1 MLFQVKLFDL
11 RFNFELN
18 LNMSIFSNKIVNG
31 DSLLELKKIPEKTFD
46 LVFADPPYNMQIG
59 KTLSRPD
66 ASEVKGVDDKWD
78 QFDSFEHYDDF
89 CKAWLIECKRILK
102 DNGSIWV
109 IGSYHNI
116 FRLGYH
122 LQNLDYWLLND
133 VIWRKNNPMPN
144 FRGTRFTNAHETL
157 IWASKDKKSKY
168 TFNYQSLKCLND
180 DLQMRS
186 DWMLPICN
194 GKERLKKNNGKKV
207 HSTQKPESLLHRII
221 LATTNKGDVIFDPF
235 LGTGTTA
242 VVAKK
247 LGRKYYGIEKDK
259 KYFKAASNRIS
270 KTKIIE
276 EDYLDT
282 IENNRSKPR
291 IPFGSLVEL
300 GILKPGTILFD
311 PKNKFSA
318 KIMVDG
324 SIKHKE
330 SAGSIHKV
338 AAKIM
343 GTDSFNGWT
352 YWHCR
357 VGDSIVLIDSLRQRF
372 LSRNI

>member
-1 MLFQVKLFDL
+1 MLNI
-11 RFNFELN
+11 FNN
-18 LNMSIFSNKIVNG
+18 LVNG
-31 DSLLELKKIPEKTFD
+31 DSLKELKKIPSKSFD

-59 KTLSRPD
+59 ESLRRPD
-66 ASEVKGVDDKWD
+66 SSKVKGVHDKWD
-78 QFDSFEHYDDF
+78 QFQSFSHYDKF
-89 CKAWLIECKRILK
+89 CKTWLVECKRILK

-122 LQNLDYWLLND
+122 LQNLDYWILND

-186 DWMLPICN
+186 DWMLPICS
-194 GKERLKKNNGKKV
+194 GKERLKKNGKKV
-207 HSTQKPESLLHRII
+207 HSTQKPEALLHRIL
-221 LATTNKGDVIFDPF
+221 LATTNKGDVVFDPF
-235 LGTGTTA
+235 MGTGTTA

-259 KYFKAASNRIS
+259 KYFDAAYSRIN
-270 KTKIIE
+270 KTKVIE
-276 EDYLDT
+276 EGYLDT
-282 IENNRSKPR
+282 IVNNKSKPR

-300 GILKPGTILFD
+300 GILEPGTDLFD
-311 PKNKFSA
+311 PKNKFNA
-318 KIMVDG
+318 KIMADG
-324 SIKHKE
+324 SIKYKKE
-330 SAGSIHKV
+330 EGSIHKV

-343 GTDSFNGWT
+343 GTESCNGWT
-352 YWHCR
+352 YWHCNI
-357 VGDSIVLIDSLRQRF
+357 GGTMVLIDSLRQKF
-372 LSRNI
+372 ISQKSI

>member
-1 MLFQVKLFDL
+1 MLK
-11 RFNFELN
+11 
-18 LNMSIFSNKIVNG
+18 FSNKIING
-31 DSLLELKKIPEKTFD
+31 DCLKELKKIPDKTFD

-59 KTLSRPD
+59 EKLTRPD
-66 ASEVKGVDDKWD
+66 SSKVNGVKDKWD
-78 QFDSFEHYDDF
+78 QFKSFKHYDKF
-89 CKAWLIECKRILK
+89 CKSWLAECKRVLK

-157 IWASKDKKSKY
+157 IWASKTKKSKY

-186 DWMLPICN
+186 DWTLPICN
-194 GKERLKKNNGKKV
+194 GKERLKKNGKKI
-207 HSTQKPESLLHRII
+207 HSTQKPEALLHRII
-221 LATTNKGDVIFDPF
+221 LATTNKGDTVFDPF

-242 VVAKK
+242 VVSKK
-247 LGRKYYGIEKDK
+247 LGRNYYGIEKDK
-259 KYFKAASNRIS
+259 KYFIAAKERIK
-270 KTKIIE
+270 KTETIAD
-276 EDYLDT
+276 DYLDT
-282 IENNRSKPR
+282 IENNKSKPR

-300 GILKPGTILFD
+300 GIIKPGTSLFD
-311 PKNKFSA
+311 QKKKINA
-318 KIMVDG
+318 KIMADG
-324 SIKHKE
+324 SIKYKDTE
-330 SAGSIHKV
+330 GSIHKI

-343 GTDSFNGWT
+343 GAESYNGWT
-352 YWHCR
+352 YWHYNLN
-357 VGDSIVLIDSLRQRF
+357 GSTVLIDNLRQKF
-372 LSRNI
+372 IAGKQI

>member
-1 MLFQVKLFDL
+1 MS
-11 RFNFELN
+11 NFCN
-18 LNMSIFSNKIVNG
+18 NIVNG
-31 DSLLELKKIPEKTFD
+31 DSLKELKKIPDKTFD

-59 KTLSRPD
+59 DNLRRPD
-66 ASEVKGVDDKWD
+66 ASKVKGVNDKWD
-78 QFDSFEHYDDF
+78 QFKSFEHYDDF
-89 CKAWLIECKRILK
+89 SKSWLAECKRILK

-122 LQNLDYWLLND
+122 LQNLKYWLLND
-133 VIWRKNNPMPN
+133 VIWKKNNPMPN

-186 DWMLPICN
+186 DWTLPICS
-194 GKERLKKNNGKKV
+194 GKERLKKNGKKI
-207 HSTQKPESLLHRII
+207 HSTQKPEALLHRII
-221 LATTNKGDVIFDPF
+221 LATTNKGDAIFDPF

-247 LGRKYYGIEKDK
+247 LGRKYFGIEKEK
-259 KYFKAASNRIS
+259 IYFKAANDRIN
-270 KTKIIE
+270 KALVIK
-276 EDYLDT
+276 EDYLDV
-282 IENNRSKPR
+282 IENNKLKPR

-300 GILKPGTILFD
+300 GILKPGTVLFD
-311 PKNKFSA
+311 PKKKFNA

-324 SIKHKE
+324 SIKSKE
-330 SAGSIHKV
+330 AKGSIHKV

-343 GTDSFNGWT
+343 GMESCNGWT
-352 YWHCR
+352 YWHCD
-357 VGDSIVLIDSLRQRF
+357 VDGSTVLIDSLRQKFISQKR
-372 LSRNI
+372 I